1 MNARE
6 VIKFVESAGL
16 ELYLD
21 GERLRYRSPQQ
32 PDPEL
37 LNLIIE
43 NKQDII
49 KALESKTMVPRL
61 PWQLER
67 LVTAAGSGAL
77 HIQFTGVPDPSRYVT
92 AWALTYFTSSQRDE
106 AMKHLW
112 EVYGQWQQGTN

>member
-6 VIKFVESAGL
+6 VIKFVEAAGM

-21 GERLRYRSPQQ
+21 GERLRYRSPSQ
-32 PDPEL
+32 PDL
-37 LNLIIE
+37 QILNLIVE

-67 LVTAAGSGAL
+67 LIEAAINNTL
-77 HIQFTGVPDPSRYVT
+77 HIQVRGVPDPSRYVQ
-92 AWALTYFTSSQRDE
+92 AWACSYLVSSQRDE
-106 AMKHLW
+106 ALRRLW
-112 EVYGQWQQGTN
+112 EVYEQWQQNKN